1 MEANATDF
9 KPIIIDALTI
19 MMKSDQMS
27 NDPNKGFKVRAY
39 AKIIKQLK
47 ALEGPV
53 TGPDNVA
60 GIGGPKIR
68 EKFAEIFATG
78 RLASAEHAA
87 ASKPIELFDQ
97 LLKVH
102 GIGAVKARKLVDAGI
117 TSIVE
122 LCTRAA
128 AEPKLLD
135 AAQRIGL
142 QYYEEFQER
151 IPREEMEA
159 HDTFIHEQLLAG
171 MQATIV
177 GSYRRGA
184 ATSGDIDVLLTME
197 GADQVATFKAF
208 VAQLQEAGYITE
220 VLALGDHKCMAVCN
234 FDGMPHRRLDLLL
247 TPKEE
252 LPFATLYF
260 TGSDTFN
267 VAMRSWALTLGYS
280 LNEHTFSRTGAGGPG
295 SANRGFGGSAAAGR
309 CGKTLCGGLSPP
321 FESEEDIFGFLG
333 LVYVPPQERKGPEQI
348 QALPQIKIK
357 IKRSASK

>member
-1 MEANATDF
+1 MEAGVAVTDY

-53 TGPDNVA
+53 TGPADVA
-60 GIGGPKIR
+60 GLTGVGAKIR

-87 ASKPIELFDQ
+87 ASKPIDLYDK

-117 TSIVE
+117 TSIEE
-122 LCTRAA
+122 LRARAA

-135 AAQRIGL
+135 AAQRVGL

-151 IPREEMEA
+151 IPRNEMEA
-159 HDTFIHEQLLAG
+159 HDTFIHDQLQAG

-184 ATSGDIDVLLTME
+184 ASSGDIDVLLTIE
-197 GADQVATFKAF
+197 GDDPVTAFKTF
-208 VAQLQEAGYITE
+208 VAQLQEAGYITD
-220 VLALGDHKCMAVCN
+220 VLALGDHKCMAVCQ
-234 FDGMPHRRLDLLL
+234 FEGMPHRRLDLLL
-247 TPKEE
+247 TPAEE

-267 VAMRSWALTLGYS
+267 VAMRSWALGLGWS
-280 LNEHTFSRTGAGGPG
+280 LNEHKFTRVA
-295 SANRGFGGSAAAGR
+295 SAAGGSAA
-309 CGKTLCGGLSPP
+309 LPE

-333 LVYVPPQERKGPEQI
+333 LVYVPPTERKGPEQI
-348 QALPQIKIK
+348 QPLPQIKIK
-357 IKRSASK
+357 IKRTNSSKQ